1 MAAPP
6 KIPPISPPV
15 ADGDSV
21 LPYTG
26 DEDGDADITTA
37 EMGMLVSKLKEATI
51 AVVDV

>member
-1 MAAPP
+1 MPP
-6 KIPPISPPV
+6 TSPPV

-37 EMGMLVSKLKEATI
+37 EMGMLGSRLMEDTI
-51 AVVDV
+51 ASVVP

>member
-15 ADGDSV
+15 AAGDSA

-26 DEDGDADITTA
+26 DEDGDADMTTA
-37 EMGMLVSKLKEATI
+37 EMGMFGSKLREETI
-51 AVVDV
+51 AAVET